1 MKRGTPLKQ
10 RSGSSLLQSRVRLKR
25 LVDVPHSATQLI
37 KLRDYCVVSRNI
49 TITLYK
55 KMELMPRKPH
65 PKKTMSDNDHNA
77 IMHANLDRVFNERGA
92 TRRIVAIREL
102 YREDAELHES
112 EHSAR
117 GHEAISQAVTDLLA
131 HLPPN
136 FGFTAIRPALSH
148 HGVGRL
154 QWSGGPPG
162 GPVAVTGTDVVR
174 FDAGRIR
181 SLHVFLDQ
189 PGPK

>member
-1 MKRGTPLKQ
+1 
-10 RSGSSLLQSRVRLKR
+10 VRLKR

-37 KLRDYCVVSRNI
+37 KLRDYFVVGRNI
-49 TITLYK
+49 TILLHK

-65 PKKTMSDNDHNA
+65 PEKTMSDNDHNA
-77 IMHANLDRVFNERGA
+77 IMHANLDRVFNERVA
-92 TRRIVAIREL
+92 ARRIVAIREL

-112 EHSAR
+112 GHSAQ

-131 HLPPN
+131 HLPPD
-136 FGFTAIRPALSH
+136 FGFTPIRPALSH
-148 HGVGRL
+148 HGAGRL

-162 GPVAVTGTDVVR
+162 GPVAVTGTDVVL
-174 FDAGRIR
+174 FDSGRIR